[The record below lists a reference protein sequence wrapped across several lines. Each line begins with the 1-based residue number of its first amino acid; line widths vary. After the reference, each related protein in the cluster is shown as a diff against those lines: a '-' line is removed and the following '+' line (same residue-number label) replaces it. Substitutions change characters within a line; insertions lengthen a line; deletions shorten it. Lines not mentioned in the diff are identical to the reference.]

1 MVKKKIIYLF
11 IVLKIEC
18 MVIIEYDNLKYNNCE
33 VGHMNFIDRENEIST
48 LEKEYKNSQSLWL
61 YYMEEDV

>member
-1 MVKKKIIYLF
+1 
-11 IVLKIEC
+11 
-18 MVIIEYDNLKYNNCE
+18 
-33 VGHMNFIDRENEIST
+33 MNFIDRENEIST